1 MSTVT
6 EISLPVTTNQIFEL
20 AQQLAAKDKL
30 ELLYLLE
37 QEQYFDNIPEE
48 HKNIVRERVEKY
60 NKHPEKLIDEKE
72 ALKVINA
79 M

>member
-6 EISLPVTTNQIFEL
+6 EISLPITTNQIFEL
-20 AQQLAAKDKL
+20 AQQLSTKDKL

-60 NKHPEKLIDEKE
+60 NKHPEKLIGEKE
-72 ALKVINA
+72 ALKAINA

>member
-1 MSTVT
+1 MSSVT
-6 EISLPVTTNQIFEL
+6 EISLPVTTSQIFEL
-20 AQQLAAKDKL
+20 AQQLQAKDKL

-37 QEQYFDNIPEE
+37 QEQYFDNIPEQ

-60 NKHPEKLIDEKE
+60 STHPEKLIDEKE

>member
-1 MSTVT
+1 MSSVA

-20 AQQLAAKDKL
+20 AKQLPAKDKL
-30 ELLYLLE
+30 YLLYLLE

-48 HKNIVRERVEKY
+48 HKSIVRERVEKY
-60 NKHPEKLIDEKE
+60 RKHPEKLIDEKE
-72 ALKVINA
+72 ALKAINA